1 MSFKVGDEV
10 YFLNLENNWVKG
22 YSHGFPQYENIQTQ
36 KASIGVVSDVLTS
49 ASSGSEALYILVG
62 ETYTLYPSD
71 NGARKL
77 GLRTVSKTVLA
88 PTADVRTG
96 KPKFDF
102 ALSKMAVVEEW

>member
-1 MSFKVGDEV
+1 MSFKVDDEV

-22 YSHGFPQYENIQTQ
+22 YSHGFPQYESIQTQ
-36 KASIGVVSDVLTS
+36 KASIGTVSDVLSS
-49 ASSGSEALYILVG
+49 ASSGSEALYILVR

-77 GLRTVSKTVLA
+77 GLRTVNKTVLV

-102 ALSKMAVVEEW
+102 ALSKMMVVEDW

>member
-22 YSHGFPQYENIQTQ
+22 YSHGFPQYESIQTQ
-36 KASIGVVSDVLTS
+36 KASCGVVSDVLTS
-49 ASSGSEALYILVG
+49 DISDIKALHILVQ

-77 GLRTVSKTVLA
+77 GLRIVNKTMLVA
-88 PTADVRTG
+88 AADVRSG
-96 KPKFDF
+96 KPKFDY
-102 ALSKMAVVEEW
+102 ALSKMAIVEEW